1 MGCLKAGIRFV
12 ICVFAIIGVIAVF
25 QGKVEFN
32 LKNAKTV
39 DRGELIS
46 QAKPFGDFSK
56 LQSDYKLSKTLDVMG
71 YKKMTVIHTPSDQKT
86 VFLDTKNKITEKDFQ
101 NKNIE
106 NLLIEKT
113 LLFSNLP
120 INIQNLTITKRGSLI
135 INKKASK
142 YILFEGDVENLPYD
156 KIKGIMGIYKIGER
170 NILYLSMRNA
180 KKFSFKINQDI
191 LSIIK
196 Y

>member
-1 MGCLKAGIRFV
+1 MGCLRAVFRFIV
-12 ICVFAIIGVIAVF
+12 YMFAIIGIIAVT

-32 LKNAKTV
+32 FRNMPSA
-39 DRGELIS
+39 DRGELIT

-56 LQSDYKLSKTLDVMG
+56 LQSDYKLSKTMDFMG

-86 VFLDTKNKITEKDFQ
+86 VFLDTKNKITEKDFD
-101 NKNIE
+101 NKNIDKI
-106 NLLIEKT
+106 LIEKT
-113 LLFSNLP
+113 ILFSNLP
-120 INIQNLTITKRGSLI
+120 INVQNLTITKRGSLI

-156 KIKGIMGIYKIGER
+156 KIKGIAGVYKIEDR
-170 NILYLSMRNA
+170 NILYFSIRNA

>member
-1 MGCLKAGIRFV
+1 MGCLRATFRFV
-12 ICVFAIIGVIAVF
+12 IYVFAIIGIIAVT

-32 LKNAKTV
+32 FKNAPSA
-39 DRGELIS
+39 DRGDLIT

-86 VFLDTKNKITEKDFQ
+86 VFLDTKNKITEKDFED
-101 NKNIE
+101 KNID
-106 NLLIEKT
+106 NILIEKT

-120 INIQNLTITKRGSLI
+120 INVQNLTITKRDKLI
-135 INKKASK
+135 INKKASR

-156 KIKGIMGIYKIGER
+156 KIKGIAGIYKIGDR
-170 NILYLSMRNA
+170 NILYFSTRNA
-180 KKFSFKINQDI
+180 KKFSFKINSDI

>member
-1 MGCLKAGIRFV
+1 MGCLKAAFRFV
-12 ICVFAIIGVIAVF
+12 VYVFAIIGVFAVT
-25 QGKVEFN
+25 QGKIEFN
-32 LKNAKTV
+32 FKNAPAA

-86 VFLDTKNKITEKDFQ
+86 IFLDTKNKITEKDFD
-101 NKNIE
+101 NKNIDKI
-106 NLLIEKT
+106 LIEKT
-113 LLFSNLP
+113 ILFSNLP
-120 INIQNLTITKRGSLI
+120 INVQNLKITKRGNLL

-156 KIKGIMGIYKIGER
+156 KIKGIAGVYKIQ
-170 NILYLSMRNA
+170 NNHILYFSIRNA
-180 KKFSFKINQDI
+180 KKFSFKINSDI